1 MVTVPGNVNKRLF
14 VAINPSETA
23 REELIAL
30 CSGLPDARWTP
41 PKQLHLTLCFIGE
54 VDDRAFL
61 GIREALCALE
71 RNGPSA
77 FSLRFRALGFFPPR
91 GEPRVLWAGVAES
104 PALLR
109 LQRQVSIS
117 LQGVGI
123 ELEKRRF
130 TPHITLARLGAGAAS
145 GLKRYLDSQT
155 SFSGSSFVVDR
166 FTLYSSILDKSGAT
180 HIPEA
185 EYILPAFEK
194 K

>member
-1 MVTVPGNVNKRLF
+1 MPGNLNKRLF

-23 REELIAL
+23 REELVAL
-30 CSGLPDARWTP
+30 CGGLPEARWTP

-54 VDDRAFL
+54 VDEVVFRSV
-61 GIREALCALE
+61 RESLCVLE

-77 FSLRFRALGFFPPR
+77 FSLQFRTLGFFPPR
-91 GEPRVLWAGVAES
+91 GEPRVLWAGVAEN
-104 PALLR
+104 PALMR
-109 LQRQVSIS
+109 LQRQVTSC
-117 LQGVGI
+117 LQGLGI
-123 ELEKRRF
+123 PLEKRKF
-130 TPHITLARLGAGAAS
+130 TPHITLARLGGGAAS
-145 GLKRYLDSQT
+145 GLKRYLDAQT
-155 SFSGSSFVVDR
+155 FFSGSPFGVDR